1 LPKVSVLLPVYHGER
16 YIVASIESILK
27 QSYSD
32 FELIVI
38 NDGSTD
44 RTGSLL
50 RGISD
55 PRIVLVEQENQGL
68 TRTLNNALKVIK
80 GEYIARQDADD
91 LSHPDRFSRQ
101 VEFLN
106 SHPEV
111 GLVGSVCLCMDEDG
125 EIIGQT
131 PPLTDIKKLKNILMK
146 RGNPL
151 VHGSVMFRRECI
163 GKVGGYRI
171 EMDRAEDYD
180 LWLRIS
186 EYYEIAKLKEP
197 LYLWRWSQSG
207 ISLTK
212 MEYLEKKAELAR
224 KLSEERR
231 KEGRDSLQAGLQEE
245 FFRQQMR
252 EDLPASK
259 QSERKRQAY
268 YFYRLGHA
276 AYYGGMYPKARKN
289 LFHALNLNPLDT
301 RAWFFLLASCLKI

>member
-1 LPKVSVLLPVYHGER
+1 MPKISVILPVYNGER
-16 YIVASIESILK
+16 YIVQSVESILK
-27 QSYSD
+27 QSYRD
-32 FELIVI
+32 FELVVV

-91 LSHPDRFSRQ
+91 LSHPDRLLRQ
-101 VEFLN
+101 VEFLDTRLD
-106 SHPEV
+106 V
-111 GLVGSVCLCMDEDG
+111 GLVGSVCLCLNEEG
-125 EIIGQT
+125 EIIGKT
-131 PPLTDIKKLKNILMK
+131 PPLTDPLKLKKILRE
-146 RGNPL
+146 RGNPF

-163 GKVGGYRI
+163 GKVGGYRV

-231 KEGRDSLQAGLQEE
+231 KKGRDSLQAGLQEE
-245 FFRQQMR
+245 FFQQQMR

-276 AYYGGMYPKARKN
+276 AYYGRLYPNARKN
-289 LFHALNLNPLDT
+289 LFHALKLNPLDP
-301 RAWFFLLASCLKI
+301 RAWFFLFASCLKI

>member
-1 LPKVSVLLPVYHGER
+1 MPKVSVLLPVYNGER
-16 YIVASIESILK
+16 YIVQSVESILR
-27 QSYSD
+27 QSYRD
-32 FELIVI
+32 FELIVV

-44 RTGSLL
+44 RTGTLIKGLSDHRINLL
-50 RGISD
+50 
-55 PRIVLVEQENQGL
+55 EQENQGL

-91 LSHPDRFSRQ
+91 LSHPDRLLRQ
-101 VEFLN
+101 VEFLDTRLD
-106 SHPEV
+106 V
-111 GLVGSVCLCMDEDG
+111 GLVGSVCLCLNEDG

-131 PPLTDIKKLKNILMK
+131 PPLTDPLKLRKILRE
-146 RGNPL
+146 RGNPF

-224 KLSEERR
+224 ELSEERR

-268 YFYRLGHA
+268 YFYRLGHT
-276 AYYGGMYPKARKN
+276 AYYGGIYPTARKN
-289 LFHALNLNPLDT
+289 LLHSLKLNPFDLKT
-301 RAWFFLLASCLKI
+301 WIFLLLSWVKA

>member
-1 LPKVSVLLPVYHGER
+1 MPKVSVLLPVYNGER
-16 YIVASIESILK
+16 YIVQSVESILR
-27 QSYSD
+27 QSYRD
-32 FELIVI
+32 FELIVV

-44 RTGSLL
+44 RTGTLIKGLSDHRINLL
-50 RGISD
+50 
-55 PRIVLVEQENQGL
+55 EQENQGL

-91 LSHPDRFSRQ
+91 LSHPDRLLRQ
-101 VEFLN
+101 VEFLDTRLD
-106 SHPEV
+106 V
-111 GLVGSVCLCMDEDG
+111 GLVGSVCLCLNEDG

-131 PPLTDIKKLKNILMK
+131 PPLTDPLKLRKILRE
-146 RGNPL
+146 RGNPF

-224 KLSEERR
+224 ELSEERR

-276 AYYGGMYPKARKN
+276 AYYGGIYPTARKN
-289 LFHALNLNPLDT
+289 LLHSLKLNPFDLKT
-301 RAWFFLLASCLKI
+301 WIFLLLSWVKA